1 MPEHPINS
9 LMDTTIKKIKD
20 LVDTNT
26 IIGDPI
32 TTPDGATILP
42 VSKVTYGF
50 ASGGSDLPTKKEIR
64 ESFGGGGGA
73 GVTIQPLGF
82 LTIVKGSIR
91 FIAIENYK
99 NAIDRVAGII
109 PDVVDKVSDAI
120 TGSKNGK
127 TDDEIDKELEAIG
140 SETK

>member
-9 LMDTTIKKIKD
+9 LMDTTIRKIKD

-50 ASGGSDLPTKKEIR
+50 ASGGSDLPTKKETR

-73 GVTIQPLGF
+73 GITIQPIGF
-82 LTIVKGSIR
+82 LTISKGNIR

-99 NAIDRVAGII
+99 NAIDRVASVV
-109 PDVVDKVSDAI
+109 PDVVDKVTDIIS
-120 TGSKNGK
+120 SNKNGK
-127 TDDEIDKELEAIG
+127 SDDEIDLELESIG
-140 SETK
+140 REN